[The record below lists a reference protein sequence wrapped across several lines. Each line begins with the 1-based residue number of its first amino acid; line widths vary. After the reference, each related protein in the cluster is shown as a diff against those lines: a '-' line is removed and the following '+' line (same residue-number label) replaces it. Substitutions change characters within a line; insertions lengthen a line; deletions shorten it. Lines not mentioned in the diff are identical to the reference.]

1 MDWWNSLGDGL
12 SLEQVSH
19 YDKSS
24 SPIGEDDSFLQLKR
38 ILYAGD
44 FSLEG
49 LVDLQTLLYN
59 IARVDDGRVI
69 AITNE
74 LSDTTCR
81 HARILRCKIHRHL
94 AHLNVITLAALTEHV
109 LLADAVVMANLLEN
123 IVDRKRMIINL
134 HGTLDDALGQLHID
148 IRVIDNR
155 ISHQGVDHTLKI
167 AHTAV
172 SSVSNKLDDI
182 CRYLQTV
189 ATAFGIEDIDAQ
201 LSIGLLKLSNQ
212 ST

>member
-12 SLEQVSH
+12 YLEQVSH

-69 AITNE
+69 AITDE
-74 LSDTTCR
+74 LSDTACR
-81 HARILRCKIHRHL
+81 HAR
-94 AHLNVITLAALTEHV
+94 V
-109 LLADAVVMANLLEN
+109 L
-123 IVDRKRMIINL
+123 
-134 HGTLDDALGQLHID
+134 
-148 IRVIDNR
+148 
-155 ISHQGVDHTLKI
+155 
-167 AHTAV
+167 
-172 SSVSNKLDDI
+172 
-182 CRYLQTV
+182 
-189 ATAFGIEDIDAQ
+189 
-201 LSIGLLKLSNQ
+201 
-212 ST
+212 

>member
-1 MDWWNSLGDGL
+1 M
-12 SLEQVSH
+12 
-19 YDKSS
+19 
-24 SPIGEDDSFLQLKR
+24 I
-38 ILYAGD
+38 
-44 FSLEG
+44 
-49 LVDLQTLLYN
+49 
-59 IARVDDGRVI
+59 
-69 AITNE
+69 
-74 LSDTTCR
+74 
-81 HARILRCKIHRHL
+81 
-94 AHLNVITLAALTEHV
+94 
-109 LLADAVVMANLLEN
+109 ANLLEN
-123 IVDRKRMIINL
+123 IVDRKRVVIHL

>member
-1 MDWWNSLGDGL
+1 M
-12 SLEQVSH
+12 
-19 YDKSS
+19 
-24 SPIGEDDSFLQLKR
+24 I
-38 ILYAGD
+38 
-44 FSLEG
+44 
-49 LVDLQTLLYN
+49 
-59 IARVDDGRVI
+59 
-69 AITNE
+69 
-74 LSDTTCR
+74 
-81 HARILRCKIHRHL
+81 
-94 AHLNVITLAALTEHV
+94 
-109 LLADAVVMANLLEN
+109 ANLLEN
-123 IVDRKRMIINL
+123 IVDRKRMVIHL

-189 ATAFGIEDIDAQ
+189 ATALGIEDIDAQ